1 MKGSNTFRSVV
12 ATELSK
18 YISLKQALGRWFDA
32 DRRTLLHLDKFLCDA
47 SEDLTPDSFKKWCAS
62 MTSVC
67 SNTKL
72 ARIGT
77 VRNFCLYRQRS
88 VPDCFI
94 PNRLLFPAPTRPVMQ
109 PYVFSEADVERLLD
123 HTALVPNS
131 VRSPLRED
139 ATRLAIILLYSTG
152 LRRGEL
158 LRLTLKDYNSRDQAL
173 LIRESKFHKS
183 RLLPLPPDV
192 ATEFDRF
199 LKRHAALRP
208 APTPD
213 TPLLWNPYCGGRAYS
228 TTQFTK
234 NMRVLFKA
242 THIRKPNGRFPRIH
256 DFRFSFAINALIRWY
271 RDGIDVQSKLPLL
284 AAYMGHVSILSTY
297 YYLRFIEPL
306 AQLASEV
313 FAKNWGSLI
322 ETNRGDGS

>member
-1 MKGSNTFRSVV
+1 MKASNTFRSVR
-12 ATELSK
+12 ARELSK
-18 YISLKQALGRWFDA
+18 YVSLKQALGRRFDA
-32 DRRTLLHLDKFLCDA
+32 DRRTLLHLDQFLCDA

-67 SNTKL
+67 SNTRL

-94 PNRLLFPAPTRPVMQ
+94 PDRLLFPAPTRPVMQ
-109 PYVFSEADVERLLD
+109 PYIFSEADVVRLLD

-158 LRLTLKDYNSRDQAL
+158 LRLMRRDYDSRDQAL

-192 ATEFDRF
+192 ATECERF
-199 LKRHAALRP
+199 LQRHAVLGTA
-208 APTPD
+208 PD
-213 TPLLWNPYCGGRAYS
+213 TPLLCNPYCGGRAYS
-228 TTQFTK
+228 ATQFTK
-234 NMRVLFKA
+234 NVRVLFKA
-242 THIRKPNGRFPRIH
+242 AHIRKPNGRFPRIH
-256 DFRFSFAINALIRWY
+256 DFRFSFAIRALIRWY

-306 AQLASEV
+306 AELASEA
-313 FAKNWGSLI
+313 FAKNWGYLI
-322 ETNRGDGS
+322 ETNRREGSQ